1 LIAIGLC
8 AWSTQAFAQTT
19 ETTVTTT
26 NGALTEYVPGSQT
39 VVVRS
44 ETNPTPLRYVVSRQ
58 TTIVDETGAP
68 LALERI
74 PIGNSLS
81 VEYTG
86 TGDRLVVSRIVAHKT
101 VNAPVATQE
110 TTTMTTATHPLSREE
125 RHKLKEAEE
134 HRRHEIKEQREH
146 EKEAVEHATDED
158 H

>member
-1 LIAIGLC
+1 M
-8 AWSTQAFAQTT
+8 
-19 ETTVTTT
+19 
-26 NGALTEYVPGSQT
+26 
-39 VVVRS
+39 VVGS

-68 LALERI
+68 LAIERI
-74 PIGNSLS
+74 PVGSSLS

-86 TGDRLVVSRIVAHKT
+86 TGDRLVASRIIAHKA

-110 TTTMTTATHPLSREE
+110 TTTTTATTRPMSREE
-125 RHKLKEAEE
+125 RHELKEAEE

-146 EKEAVEHATDED
+146 EKEAVEHAADED